1 MQVLF
6 THQSVQDS
14 GVIGENVLD
23 IKFSNDLSTSLTL
36 SIRPFT
42 IGCDIKKIP
51 TSTPALSA
59 PSSPPLPPLLSASAS
74 VMGAGVEEPEPVAF
88 HPPPAP
94 ATSIATQTSLP
105 THAVASPP
113 PPASL
118 LDTYKVRQLDRI
130 FTADRFYK
138 YLLSAPST
146 SAYITTDDGFLSALH
161 GITGAEDCSADL
173 VVEAYDGMN
182 ELRRAMMAEVIKVVE
197 EGLERDENERLDEWV
212 KIEVPKI
219 LDEFM

>member
-6 THQSVQDS
+6 THKSVQDS

-42 IGCDIKKIP
+42 ANCDVKIP
-51 TSTPALSA
+51 ASTPPALSA
-59 PSSPPLPPLLSASAS
+59 PPSPPLPPSLLAS
-74 VMGAGVEEPEPVAF
+74 VTEVKVEEAPESVALS
-88 HPPPAP
+88 PPAL

-105 THAVASPP
+105 TPLVTLTS

-118 LDTYKVRQLDRI
+118 LDTYRVHQLDRI

-146 SAYITTDDGFLSALH
+146 SSYITADAEFLSVLH

-173 VVEAYDGMN
+173 VVDAYGGMD
-182 ELRRAMMAEVIKVVE
+182 ELRRAMMVEVIKVVE